1 MANERSV
8 KLILSMLIL
17 SMLILKTRLKTLLIQ
32 AMNQMIT
39 LRSLFY
45 FTKYTNLISINL

>member
-17 SMLILKTRLKTLLIQ
+17 KTRLKTRLKTLLIQ